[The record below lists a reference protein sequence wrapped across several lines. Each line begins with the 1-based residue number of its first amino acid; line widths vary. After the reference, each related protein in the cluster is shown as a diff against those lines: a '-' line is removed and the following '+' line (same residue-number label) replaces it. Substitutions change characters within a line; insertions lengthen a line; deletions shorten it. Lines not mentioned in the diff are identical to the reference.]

1 MEPMDCMERVYEECK
16 AVGLRAVAGQLGL
29 DCQQLLAQLHDA
41 GVMRGEGCPSQ
52 REIAERCRDVRLSWS
67 DERPGAE
74 GIPHLTV
81 PWLNGHGE

>member
-1 MEPMDCMERVYEECK
+1 MNNGQCMEQVYEECK
-16 AVGLRAVAGQLGL
+16 SLGLSAVARQLGL
-29 DCQQLLAQLHDA
+29 DCQQLLAELHGA

-81 PWLNGHGE
+81 PWVHKDGE